1 MMFHETENDPRSIK
15 IYFDCINPSFVEK
28 MCVVD
33 GFSVIRQTIDC
44 WRWLW
49 REFYLGSPREYK
61 SPEKLSNTY
70 FFPDLSSWYDLLP
83 IMTNTHM
90 QRRINRGED
99 GDHPRDEVQEVL
111 RGMHHSSEDFESLT
125 MSEVS
130 HWTVNGPRQPVR
142 QHSIINCYRILM
154 SFKIGF

>member
-1 MMFHETENDPRSIK
+1 MIVEDDYEESFILAVLVN
-15 IYFDCINPSFVEK
+15 INRRRN
-28 MCVVD
+28 C
-33 GFSVIRQTIDC
+33 Q
-44 WRWLW
+44 
-49 REFYLGSPREYK
+49 
-61 SPEKLSNTY
+61 LSTY
-70 FFPDLSSWYDLLP
+70 FFPDLSRCSDLLP

-130 HWTVNGPRQPVR
+130 HWIVNGPRQPVR
-142 QHSIINCYRILM
+142 QHSIIQLLPNIDE
-154 SFKIGF
+154 F